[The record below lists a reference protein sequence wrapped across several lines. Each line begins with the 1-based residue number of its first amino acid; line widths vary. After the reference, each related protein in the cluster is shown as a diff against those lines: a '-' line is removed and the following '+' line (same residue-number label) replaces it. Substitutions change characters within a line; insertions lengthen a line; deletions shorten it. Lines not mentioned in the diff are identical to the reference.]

1 MEQQINLYQPILG
14 AEKRLFSAQAIA
26 IAVVLFALSLG
37 AISAFAGWRVRSA
50 ERDRRAR
57 GSRCGARGRHR
68 TRARRRWLRAASRE
82 SLDAACAAAR
92 RPTSASANR
101 CSSAVRRG
109 AADLMSGFS
118 ARLEALGRRQLD
130 GLWLNRIVLSA
141 GERRLALVGAA
152 NDPRL
157 VPKYLDALATERS
170 LGDAR
175 FDRFELRRPRA
186 DEPAAATI
194 FEVGAAPPA
203 TATTGVAR

>member
-1 MEQQINLYQPILG
+1 MEQQVNLYQPILG

-26 IAVVLFALSLG
+26 IAVALFALSLG

-50 ERDRRAR
+50 ERAIAALESSDA
-57 GSRCGARGRHR
+57 A
-68 TRARRRWLRAASRE
+68 RAAATERGLAALHAGSSRE
-82 SLDAACAAAR
+82 SLDARAQQL
-92 RPTSASANR
+92 
-101 CSSAVRRG
+101 SSDIAEREQVLLAVRRG
-109 AADLMSGFS
+109 AADVLSGFS

-157 VPKYLDALATERS
+157 VPKYLDALATERA

-186 DEPAAATI
+186 DEPAATTI
-194 FEVGAAPPA
+194 FEVGAAPPLPDS
-203 TATTGVAR
+203 TGVVR

>member
-26 IAVVLFALSLG
+26 VAIVLFALSLG

-50 ERDRRAR
+50 ERAIASIEQHDQARTAATERGLAALHGGSSEASTEARAQQL
-57 GSRCGARGRHR
+57 A
-68 TRARRRWLRAASRE
+68 TTI
-82 SLDAACAAAR
+82 AAR
-92 RPTSASANR
+92 EQVLA
-101 CSSAVRRG
+101 AVRRG
-109 AADLMSGFS
+109 AADALSGFS
-118 ARLEALGRRQLD
+118 ARLEALGRQQMD

-170 LGDAR
+170 LGEAR

-186 DEPAAATI
+186 DEPSAATI
-194 FEVGAAPPA
+194 FEVGLMPAAAPAAEAP
-203 TATTGVAR
+203 R